1 MKMISRRDVWVAL
14 VTAACT
20 VGGLAVANE
29 LPLLGPAVFE
39 RSSIAAKPTAVGS
52 MRSFFT
58 MRTATLEQLEV
69 HETTLNPGKSPHPP
83 HKHPNEEM
91 LVIRQGTIEA
101 LVNGEWKRVGP
112 GSVVFN
118 ASNKLHGLRNVGTE
132 PAVYTV
138 INFKTEKTPAE

>member
-39 RSSIAAKPTAVGS
+39 RSSIAAKPTEVGS